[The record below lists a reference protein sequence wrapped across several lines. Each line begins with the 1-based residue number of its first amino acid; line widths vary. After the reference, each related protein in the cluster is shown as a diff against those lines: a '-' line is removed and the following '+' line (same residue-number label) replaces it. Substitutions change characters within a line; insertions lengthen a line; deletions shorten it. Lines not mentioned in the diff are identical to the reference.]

1 MPTPVTTARQCL
13 TDEAARA
20 LNDAVSVAKRRNH
33 AQTTS
38 LHAVSALLT
47 PSFSLLRDSLS
58 RARSS
63 AYSPRLQLRALD
75 LCVSVSLD
83 RLPTL
88 KSSNSTEVNDDFAPP
103 ISNSLMAAIKRSQA
117 HQRRQPDMYHLSQIN
132 HINNSNNNNGALSIS
147 CIKVELKHFVLSILD
162 DPIVSRVLGEA
173 GFRSSDIKLAII
185 QPPRWT
191 AAGMIPRR
199 PPLFLCNLTG
209 SGLGVGVDENCKRI
223 SEVMVRKKGE
233 RNPVLIGVCANDAL
247 IRFKE
252 NVIKGGVIKEF
263 IRVKLVCLEKEIKEK
278 DSLGLE
284 VKIQEAKSKAE
295 SESKSKMETETGE
308 EGIKVVVNL
317 GEISELI
324 SDNEVVIKKVS
335 GLVEECGNKVRLIME
350 ARDYEMYSKL
360 IGRFPNVD
368 KDWDLQ
374 PLPITASSSSSST
387 TAFDPKSSLMGSFVP
402 FGGFFPTP
410 SDFRAPL
417 TAVRQPFI
425 RCNACNESYEREL
438 RAALNEGS
446 VVAVSGGDQSS
457 SMPSWL
463 QRAET
468 DPSKSGNTVAQVNDV
483 RNEKISCL
491 QKKWDDNCRLVHQKY
506 PFSIPPVSLPYLQ
519 VAPPLGFPLM
529 ANVQGSHSSSGD
541 SSLNERACSN
551 SSSSIQI
558 AAQNI
563 SPQKQVM
570 KPDFPKGSIEIAE
583 YHPPHYPLSTV
594 PVTTDLGLGMISAPK
609 SENNKKHFLQ
619 EHDRRSNH
627 GGLSMEPD
635 FGDYK
640 ALFRKLTEVVPWQS
654 EAICRIT
661 EIISSC
667 QIRRR
672 SIWLNFVGPDKIG
685 QKKIAQ
691 TLADAIHGRKDY
703 LIALNL
709 SCQDSTKMPN
719 SLFQGMKEFDINAS
733 RITVVDHIAQ
743 ELSKKPQSVVFL
755 ENVDEADP
763 LVQNSLTRAIQTG
776 KFPDTRGKEVAITN
790 VFFVMTS
797 KGTNNEKNLSPRREF
812 IKFLEEKILEAKNWE
827 MQLAIRSVP
836 CRSNETT
843 VSLLSPK
850 YPSAKRKLSNFS
862 DSPEDLDEPKRLNK
876 MTKKSLDLNLPLE
889 DSVEMDCY
897 EGGPISDMSKA
908 WLKDFLDQVDGN
920 VAFKQFDFDALADS
934 LLRKMRSKLEET
946 LSQGQRISLEI
957 DHEVMLQVLA
967 ATWFA
972 DEKGAVDE
980 WIKDVLGSSLSEA
993 RERYHVSDESV
1004 VRLGSSE
1011 GVRVKE
1017 WAPGIRLPRRINL
1030 SI

>member
-20 LNDAVSVAKRRNH
+20 LNDGVSVAKRRNH

-38 LHAVSALLT
+38 LHAVSALLS

-83 RLPTL
+83 RLPTS
-88 KSSNSTEVNDDFAPP
+88 KSSNYTEVNDDCAPP

-132 HINNSNNNNGALSIS
+132 QIYNSNNNNGALSIS

-185 QPPRWT
+185 HPPRWS
-191 AAGMIPRR
+191 AAGIIPRR
-199 PPLFLCNLTG
+199 PPLFLCNFTG
-209 SGLGVGVDENCKRI
+209 FGVSVDENCKRI
-223 SEVMVRKKGE
+223 GEVMVRKKGE
-233 RNPVLIGVCANDAL
+233 KNPVLIGVCANDAV

-252 NVIKGGVIKEF
+252 NVIKGGVTVIKEL
-263 IRVKLVCLEKEIKEK
+263 IRVKLVCLEKEIKER
-278 DSLGLE
+278 DRLGLE
-284 VKIQEAKSKAE
+284 VKIQEAKLKAE
-295 SESKSKMETETGE
+295 ERTETETE
-308 EGIKVVVNL
+308 EAEGIKVVVSL

-324 SDNEVVIKKVS
+324 SDNEAVIKKVS

-350 ARDYEMYSKL
+350 AKYYEMYSKL
-360 IGRFPNVD
+360 IGCFPNVD

-374 PLPITASSSSSST
+374 PLPITAPSSSSST
-387 TAFDPKSSLMGSFVP
+387 TSFDPKSSLMGSFVP
-402 FGGFFPTP
+402 FGGFFPMP

-446 VVAVSGGDQSS
+446 VVLVSGDQYS
-457 SMPSWL
+457 SMPWL
-463 QRAET
+463 KRAET
-468 DPSKSGNTVAQVNDV
+468 DPSKAGNAVAQVNDV
-483 RNEKISCL
+483 RTAKISCL

-506 PFSIPPVSLPYLQ
+506 PFPIPPVSLPSLQ
-519 VAPPLGFPLM
+519 VSPPLGFPLM
-529 ANVQGSHSSSGD
+529 ANVQGSRSSSGD

-551 SSSSIQI
+551 SNSSIQI

-563 SPQKQVM
+563 SPHQQVM
-570 KPDFPKGSIEIAE
+570 KPDLPKRSIEIAE
-583 YHPPHYPLSTV
+583 CHPPHYPLSTV
-594 PVTTDLGLGMISAPK
+594 PVTTDLGLGMICTPK
-609 SENNKKHFLQ
+609 SDNTKKHFLQ
-619 EHDRRSNH
+619 DHDRHSNH
-627 GGLSMEPD
+627 GGLNVDPD
-635 FGDYK
+635 FDDYK

-661 EIISSC
+661 EIVSSC

-709 SCQDSTKMPN
+709 SCLDRTKMPN
-719 SLFQGMKEFDINAS
+719 SLFQVMNEFDINTS
-733 RITVVDHIAQ
+733 RITAVDYIAQ

-776 KFPDTRGKEVAITN
+776 KFSDSRGKEVGINN
-790 VFFVMTS
+790 VVFVMTS
-797 KGTNNEKNLSPRREF
+797 RGTYNEKNLSPRREF

-850 YPSAKRKLSNFS
+850 YPSAKRKLSNFR
-862 DSPEDLDEPKRLNK
+862 DSPEDLEETQLPNK

-889 DSVEMDCY
+889 DSMEMDCY
-897 EGGPISDMSKA
+897 KGGPISDMPKA
-908 WLKDFLDQVDGN
+908 WLKEFLSQVDGN
-920 VAFKQFDFDALADS
+920 VALKAFDFDALADS
-934 LLRKMRSKLEET
+934 LLRTMRSKLEET

-972 DEKGAVDE
+972 DEKGAADE

-1011 GVRVKE
+1011 GGVVKE
-1017 WAPGIRLPRRINL
+1017 WAPGIRLPPRINL